1 MTLVVNLFGG
11 PGSGKST
18 TAAGVFSL
26 LKQHGVN
33 CELIT
38 EYAKE
43 LAWQGTLNNRR
54 HEGYIF
60 GKQAQRQQIPYGQTD
75 IIITDSP
82 LLLSIVYDKEANKHL
97 ENYVVSEFHRYNN
110 INFFIVRDKLYNPK
124 GRIQT
129 EEEAKEIDSKVLNML
144 EDHGIP
150 IEMIQGEHNT
160 ANIISH
166 KILDSLNIPVRF
178 WISKVYNIS

>member
-18 TAAGVFSL
+18 SASGVFNL
-26 LKQHGVN
+26 LKLHGVN

-43 LAWQGTLNNRR
+43 LAWQGTLNNKR

-60 GKQAQRQQIPYGQTD
+60 GKQAQRQQIPHGKTD
-75 IIITDSP
+75 VIITDSP
-82 LLLSIVYDKEANKHL
+82 LLLSIVYGKASNKHL
-97 ENYVVSEFHRYNN
+97 EIYIISEFHRYDNL
-110 INFFIVRDKLYNPK
+110 NFFIERDKLYNPK
-124 GRIQT
+124 GRQQT
-129 EEEAKEIDSKVLNML
+129 EEEAKEIDSKVLYVL
-144 EDHGIP
+144 ESNGISY
-150 IEMIQGEHNT
+150 EMIKGDHNT

-166 KILDSLNIPVRF
+166 KVLDSLNIPVRY
-178 WISKVYNIS
+178 WVSKVYNIS